1 MESQTAKEQRLREL
15 GQNHARGLLILNR
28 EGQIVFADAAAETFL
43 GKKPGALTGQTLMTL
58 LAAGDGADIR
68 LNAGTSSLRLSEIEW
83 EGKAAYLATLRGAVD
98 MPNGELRHR
107 DIVMALPDLI
117 FINRGG
123 RIAYVNDAGVKLLRA
138 TTADE
143 ILGRSPLDFF
153 SPDFHAMIR
162 ARIADLLKSPR
173 ALPPVEEKMVAL
185 DGSEIDV
192 EVRASSFYSGGET
205 NIQVVC
211 RDISEQKAAERAL
224 LTSTVRF
231 RQLAEAMPFI
241 VWTANPNEGL
251 DYASRAF
258 SDYTGPSVEPLGLAW
273 LNALHPDDVPAAV
286 AARAEGERTGKPF
299 TMEFRV
305 RRFSDGAY
313 RWHFANAM
321 PVHDENGKLVK
332 WFGSAIDVHDRKT
345 AEEAAQALAARL
357 TSTLE
362 SITDAFYTLDREWR
376 FTYVNNETERLLR
389 RPRAQLLG
397 KVLWEEFPATVGTLI
412 ESQLKRAVANG
423 QAVAFQEFAP
433 QLKFWVDIR
442 AYPSPD
448 GVTVYFR
455 DITEQRELES
465 RLRQSQR
472 LEAVG
477 QLTGGIAH
485 DFNNLLTVI
494 IGNAEMLA
502 LRLEKDEAMRPL
514 ADLTLAAA
522 ERGADLTHRL
532 LAFARKQALE
542 PKPVDV
548 NLLLGNMDSLLK
560 RTLGEQIELRW
571 VGARRLCKAFVDAS
585 QLEGAVLNLCINAR
599 DAMEKGGHITIETA
613 NVALDENYANKHLE
627 VVPGEYVMV
636 AVSDTGTG
644 MTPDVVAHAFEP
656 FFTTKGHGKG
666 SGLGLSMVHGFVKQ
680 SGGHVKIYT
689 ELGHGTTVKL
699 YLPRAL
705 DGTAVAPRP
714 YDGPIVGG
722 SEKVLLVEDDDHVRD
737 FAATQLKELGYKVTV
752 ARNGIEALAIVKQT
766 PDFDLLFTDVVM
778 PGGMKGPELAAESRK
793 INPALRVLYTS
804 GYTENAIVHHG
815 RLDPGIHLLNKPYR
829 RRDLAVK
836 LRQAL
841 DEKPLH

>member
-1 MESQTAKEQRLREL
+1 MESQHGREQRLREL
-15 GQNHARGLLILNR
+15 ASEHARGLLILNR
-28 EGQIVFADAAAETFL
+28 EAQVVFADAAAETFFN
-43 GKKPGALTGQTLMTL
+43 KKSGALAGQTLMTL

-68 LNAGTSSLRLSEIEW
+68 LNAGAGGMRISEIEW
-83 EGKAAYLATLRGAVD
+83 EGKPHYLATLRGSVE

-117 FINRGG
+117 FVYRGD
-123 RIAYVNDAGVKLLRA
+123 RIVYVNDAGVKLLRA
-138 TTADE
+138 TSPDQ
-143 ILGRSPLDFF
+143 IIGRSVMDFVPPDAHTSVQARTAELSR
-153 SPDFHAMIR
+153 SPG
-162 ARIADLLKSPR
+162 P
-173 ALPPVEEKMVAL
+173 LPPIERKIVAL
-185 DGSEIDV
+185 DGTHIDV
-192 EVRASSFYSGGET
+192 EVRPSAFLADGEM
-205 NIQVVC
+205 NFQVIC
-211 RDISEQKAAERAL
+211 RDITDQKAAERAL
-224 LTSTVRF
+224 LTSTTRF

-241 VWTANPNEGL
+241 VWTANPGEGL

-258 SDYTGPSVEPLGLAW
+258 TDTTGPTVKPLGLAW
-273 LNALHPDDVPAAV
+273 LETLHPDDIPGAI
-286 AARAEGERTGKPF
+286 AARMEGERLEKPF

-305 RRFSDGAY
+305 RRFSDGQY
-313 RWHFANAM
+313 RWHFSNAM

-345 AEEAAQALAARL
+345 AEEEAQALAARL
-357 TSTLE
+357 TTTLE
-362 SITDAFYTLDREWR
+362 SITDAFYTLDRDWR
-376 FTYVNNETERLLR
+376 FVYVNNEAERLLR
-389 RPRAQLLG
+389 RARKDLVG
-397 KVLWEEFPATVGTLI
+397 KVLWEEFPGAVGTMI
-412 ESQLKRAVANG
+412 ESQLKSAMADGR
-423 QAVAFQEFAP
+423 AVAFQEFAP
-433 QLKFWVDIR
+433 TLKIWVDTR
-442 AYPSPD
+442 AYPSSD
-448 GVTVYFR
+448 GLTVYFR
-455 DITEQRELES
+455 DITEQRDMES
-465 RLRQSQR
+465 RLRQAQR
-472 LEAVG
+472 LEAIG

-494 IGNAEMLA
+494 IGNAEMMG
-502 LRLEKDEAMRPL
+502 LRLPDNDPLRPL
-514 ADLTLAAA
+514 AELTLAAA
-522 ERGADLTHRL
+522 ERGSDLTHRL

-542 PKPVDV
+542 PKAVDV
-548 NLLLGNMDSLLK
+548 NLLLGNMDALLK

-571 VGARRLCKAFVDAS
+571 VGARRLCKAFIDAS

-599 DAMEKGGHITIETA
+599 DAMPKGGHITIETA
-613 NVALDENYANKHLE
+613 NVALDEAYANKHLE

-644 MTPDVVAHAFEP
+644 MTPDVVAQAFEP
-656 FFTTKGHGKG
+656 FFTTKGQG

-705 DGTAVAPRP
+705 DGAVAAPRAV
-714 YDGPIVGG
+714 DTPITGG
-722 SEKVLLVEDDDHVRD
+722 HEKVLLVEDDDYVRE
-737 FAATQLKELGYKVTV
+737 FAAVQLKDLGYKVTV
-752 ARNGIEALAIVKQT
+752 ARDGNEALAIIKQT

-778 PGGMKGPELAAESRK
+778 PGGMKGPELAAASRK

-829 RRDLAVK
+829 RHDLALK